1 MPCLLEVDV
10 VRAAAVP
17 GTVPTFVT
25 TLAQLAT
32 LSLSNDSL
40 SGAVPG
46 GLSALQ
52 STLSY
57 VLALYDNDILH

>member
-1 MPCLLEVDV
+1 MA
-10 VRAAAVP
+10 RAVIVA

-40 SGAVPG
+40 SGTVPG

-57 VLALYDNDILH
+57 VLTLYDKDVRH